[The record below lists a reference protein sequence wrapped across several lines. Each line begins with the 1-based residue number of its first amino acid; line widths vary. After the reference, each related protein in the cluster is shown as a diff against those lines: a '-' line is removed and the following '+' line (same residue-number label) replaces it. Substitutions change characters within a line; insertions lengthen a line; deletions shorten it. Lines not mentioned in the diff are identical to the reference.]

1 MTNRN
6 NTWNTPEAWANTPFN
21 AWTTGTNPF
30 SAWNVA
36 PFAAA
41 PFNTAMTAFAS
52 ATPNTPAANAYE
64 NSESYTFEIAAP
76 GYTTDSFELSYAY
89 PTLTLRATAPRADR
103 PTTYSYREFNY
114 GSFTREFTMPNN
126 ADATDAKA
134 KYENGIL
141 TVMVPKTAATNYR
154 TIKIS

>member
-30 SAWNVA
+30 TTWNVT
-36 PFAAA
+36 PFASA
-41 PFNTAMTAFAS
+41 PLNTAMTAFAS
-52 ATPNTPAANAYE
+52 ATPNTPSANAYE

-76 GYTTDSFELSYAY
+76 GYATDSFELSYAY
-89 PTLTLRATAPRADR
+89 PTLTLRATAPKSDR
-103 PTTYSYREFNY
+103 PNYSYREFNY
-114 GSFTREFTMPNN
+114 GSFTREFTLPNN
-126 ADATDAKA
+126 ADATEAKA